1 MPVIPSS
8 CSWPGGL
15 PRAESPAR
23 KVLRSRV
30 VVSPPAAWER
40 RDDRLYALWL
50 LVATTGMRRAEL
62 AGLRWVDI
70 DLDAARLSPRRPRVV
85 INYVV
90 QESEPKT
97 RMASR
102 RSERAGLLL
111 GMTASLSSACRPSA
125 KCRAEAD
132 DAEGLAAYRR
142 CSPGRSGRPPD
153 PPARAGKVLVSTP
166 IAIRS
171 GRRGMTAGVVWP
183 APGIGVWSSP
193 DTGPYLAR
201 EALVGA
207 ATTPTVQ

>member
-1 MPVIPSS
+1 
-8 CSWPGGL
+8 
-15 PRAESPAR
+15 
-23 KVLRSRV
+23 
-30 VVSPPAAWER
+30 
-40 RDDRLYALWL
+40 
-50 LVATTGMRRAEL
+50 MRRAEL

-70 DLDAARLSPRRPRVV
+70 DLDAARLSPRRPRIV

-142 CSPGRSGRPPD
+142 CSPGRSGRSPD
-153 PPARAGKVLVSTP
+153 PPARAGKVLVST
-166 IAIRS
+166 RS
-171 GRRGMTAGVVWP
+171 RSDP
-183 APGIGVWSSP
+183 A
-193 DTGPYLAR
+193 
-201 EALVGA
+201 GA
-207 ATTPTVQ
+207 A